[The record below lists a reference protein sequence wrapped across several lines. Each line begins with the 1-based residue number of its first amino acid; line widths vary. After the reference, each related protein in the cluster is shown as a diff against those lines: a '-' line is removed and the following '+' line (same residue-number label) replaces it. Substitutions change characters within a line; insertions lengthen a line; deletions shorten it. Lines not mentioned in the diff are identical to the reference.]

1 MKTKLF
7 LFAFCIGFANIVF
20 AQLKVVAPGN
30 VGIGTSAPQAKLHL
44 VGNAVFSLNPSLG
57 TTDRAPLIRGANTYS
72 TASTPSYTWYNNNNT
87 GIFNPIHD
95 VIGFSVAG
103 VERMRINNTGN
114 VCIGI
119 ASAQSTYKLY
129 VSGFTRFKPTSI
141 DNGIVIDNIGY
152 NGKST
157 ISPEYGWNANLGD
170 VETNRLWAVIACDHI
185 FYNQITDMSPDS
197 KKINIRPVED
207 ALSKIM
213 RLNGII
219 YDVAASA
226 FPDTDETFQMEL
238 VEKNKNRYGFL
249 VEDMSLICPDVVS
262 EYADQQ
268 SGIDYFEIIPI
279 LVEAMKDQQAQI
291 DELQHQIANL
301 SGVDLPTTD
310 EAKSIGSRLNPHSA
324 AKKSQ
329 NISIG
334 YYIDKIN
341 GEASML
347 LFDMQGKLIDTYPI
361 SNPGDGQITLPAN
374 TYPAGMYLYSLVVD
388 GNEIATQKIIL
399 TE

>member
-1 MKTKLF
+1 MKYD
-7 LFAFCIGFANIVF
+7 
-20 AQLKVVAPGN
+20 LKPE
-30 VGIGTSAPQAKLHL
+30 I
-44 VGNAVFSLNPSLG
+44 
-57 TTDRAPLIRGANTYS
+57 YS
-72 TASTPSYTWYNNNNT
+72 EAEGEW
-87 GIFNPIHD
+87 HD
-95 VIGFSVAG
+95 
-103 VERMRINNTGN
+103 
-114 VCIGI
+114 
-119 ASAQSTYKLY
+119 K
-129 VSGFTRFKPTSI
+129 
-141 DNGIVIDNIGY
+141 
-152 NGKST
+152 
-157 ISPEYGWNANLGD
+157 
-170 VETNRLWAVIACDHI
+170 
-185 FYNQITDMSPDS
+185 
-197 KKINIRPVED
+197 
-207 ALSKIM
+207 
-213 RLNGII
+213 
-219 YDVAASA
+219 
-226 FPDTDETFQMEL
+226 
-238 VEKNKNRYGFL
+238 L
-249 VEDMSLICPDVVS
+249 VEDGKDQFGFLAQELMLVMPELVSLNDNGYYGVN
-262 EYADQQ
+262 Y
-268 SGIDYFEIIPI
+268 IDLIPI